1 VRKRTLA
8 TRAWTPPALSC
19 ANLTIARTHKSSY
32 GDDVVIEARDAG
44 RRQVGVIA
52 ANHIGDPLGLQVSWI
67 KVDDRLHR
75 CGVATRLYAAM
86 AKAACDAGG
95 VLSSDVLRKPAA
107 EAFWRKQVAKGRAR
121 CVRRAG
127 GSWHPDYGL
136 GDCEMYALT
145 KCPVETLARATAGGG
160 RSRRASAAYRRA

>member
-1 VRKRTLA
+1 MRKRAPAA
-8 TRAWTPPALSC
+8 TRALC
-19 ANLTIARTHKSSY
+19 ANLTVARTRKSAY
-32 GDDVVIEARDAG
+32 GDDVVVEARIG
-44 RRQVGVIA
+44 PQRFGVIT
-52 ANHIGDPLGLQVSWI
+52 ANHVGDPRGLQVSWI
-67 KVDDRLHR
+67 DVDPGIRR

-160 RSRRASAAYRRA
+160 RSRRASVARRRA